1 MKESVMP
8 LLFRLGT
15 VTVSQEA
22 AEALAANRTDPTV
35 LLVRH
40 QQGDWGE
47 VPTYL
52 HQANEQAREQQHTL
66 LSLYPLA
73 DGTLIL
79 VVTNAQRSETQVLL
93 TWEYPVEEVSTQ
105 EGYAIWAA
113 CYDSQSN
120 PLIAIEEPR
129 VAALLAPL
137 VITTALDVGT
147 GTGRHAL
154 SLAQRGITVSAVDQ
168 SPEMLAVAQRRAQA
182 EGLTIDFRVTSLTDG
197 LPFADAHFDLVINA
211 LMLCHLPDIPS
222 AIHECARVVRPGG
235 FLLISDLHPEC
246 GGRTELFIAGR
257 RYFLPNPPHT
267 RDEYLAA
274 LTTVGLIVR
283 HVLDIPMREVPTGY
297 LPERL
302 RREHGDTPLGLILLA
317 ERPA

>member
-79 VVTNAQRSETQVLL
+79 VV
-93 TWEYPVEEVSTQ
+93 
-105 EGYAIWAA
+105 
-113 CYDSQSN
+113 
-120 PLIAIEEPR
+120 IEEPR

-182 EGLTIDFRVTSLTDG
+182 EGLTIDFRLTSLTDG